1 MDARPTSRRR
11 RIAAA
16 LMLAAVTSGALV
28 ALGACGDGATPAPPS
43 RTLTPQDTGDS
54 GKHGSTSPPSATP
67 SPLPSTPV
75 PSATP
80 SPGATRITD
89 KSIEAGIL
97 ARIAEEPGLQGFT
110 IRVTVHDGTVYLAG
124 RVRTKQQ
131 RTLAEQIALT
141 QAGVKKVVSSID
153 VNAADGY

>member
-1 MDARPTSRRR
+1 MDARSTSRRR
-11 RIAAA
+11 PIAVM
-16 LMLAAVTSGALV
+16 LMLVTVTGGALL

-43 RTLTPQDTGDS
+43 RTLTPQGDG
-54 GKHGSTSPPSATP
+54 GKHGATALPSVTP
-67 SPLPSTPV
+67 SPLPSTPA

-89 KSIEAGIL
+89 QSIEAGIL
-97 ARIAEEPGLQGFT
+97 ARLAEEPGLQGFT
-110 IRVTVHDGTVYLAG
+110 IRVTVRDGTVYLAG

-141 QAGVKKVVSSID
+141 QAGVKKVVSSMD